1 MIEVD
6 DYELLAQYA
15 GTESEVAFATLVAR
29 YVNLV
34 HSAALRF
41 TGNGHYAQEIT
52 QAVFVILAR
61 KAGSLRRGTV
71 LSGWL
76 YQAAR
81 LTAANFMKGE
91 NRRQRREQ
99 EAYMQSTLTGPDSA
113 AWEQI
118 APLLDEAM
126 GWLCETL
133 KIMTYAKLKLAAG
146 IGAGIILAGGATTV
160 GFSSGGTGTD
170 LAAGEILKQAQE
182 KYASLTSYSDEG
194 KTVATINGR
203 TFTTTFSIKL
213 ARPGF
218 YLIEWE
224 QPVSASY
231 TNKGA
236 VWSAGEGDF
245 LRMGSR
251 DRKEAKQETALASAT
266 GISGGA
272 AASIPGT
279 FFSMNWGNQ
288 LGGAASSAKR
298 GADEKVGD
306 VVCYVFTS
314 DLKGQTRTLWIGKED
329 LLIHQVRTV
338 TSAAAMEAVQ
348 AEAAKRNPE
357 IAARQPKSKP
367 QGITSTETH
376 ENIVVNQ
383 KLADKDFVP
392 PAAAEQDSG
401 KDAFH
406 RVPRTTAS
414 NATRPK
420 EHDAQGDLGRARRH
434 PSGAMKLLLPL
445 VEAGL
450 VRRLGTK
457 KSDDALP
464 GPAGSCSSFG
474 PTIQQ
479 DALVHPLRHAR
490 RRTACCGRPWG
501 IWAA

>member
-1 MIEVD
+1 MNCSHRAARKRVSRALEKLRKYFVKRGVTLSAAAIAGAVAANSVQAAPAG
-6 DYELLAQYA
+6 LAVTVTA
-15 GTESEVAFATLVAR
+15 AAAKGAAISATITTLV
-29 YVNLV
+29 
-34 HSAALRF
+34 
-41 TGNGHYAQEIT
+41 
-52 QAVFVILAR
+52 
-61 KAGSLRRGTV
+61 
-71 LSGWL
+71 
-76 YQAAR
+76 
-81 LTAANFMKGE
+81 KG
-91 NRRQRREQ
+91 
-99 EAYMQSTLTGPDSA
+99 
-113 AWEQI
+113 
-118 APLLDEAM
+118 
-126 GWLCETL
+126 TL

-160 GFSSGGTGTD
+160 VFSSGGTGTD

-218 YLIEWE
+218 YLIQWE
-224 QPVSASY
+224 QPVNASY

-236 VWSAGEGDF
+236 VWSAGEGGF

-279 FFSMNWGNQ
+279 FFSMNWSNQ
-288 LGGAASSAKR
+288 LGSSASSAKR
-298 GADEKVGD
+298 QANDKVGD

-314 DLKGQTRTLWIGKED
+314 DLKGQTRTHWIGKED

-338 TSAAAMEAVQ
+338 TSAAAMEAAQ

-357 IAARQPKSKP
+357 IAARLLKSKP

-392 PAAAEQDSG
+392 PAAAE
-401 KDAFH
+401 
-406 RVPRTTAS
+406 
-414 NATRPK
+414 
-420 EHDAQGDLGRARRH
+420 
-434 PSGAMKLLLPL
+434 
-445 VEAGL
+445 
-450 VRRLGTK
+450 
-457 KSDDALP
+457 
-464 GPAGSCSSFG
+464 
-474 PTIQQ
+474 
-479 DALVHPLRHAR
+479 
-490 RRTACCGRPWG
+490 
-501 IWAA
+501 